1 MPVMNDALLHH
12 PTAQQLVQRLKHQGY
27 EAHLA
32 IRLKHQGYEAHL
44 AIRQGYLTLTIRLCA
59 VHTSDTE
66 QATRSPSES
75 EPLSRKK
82 KYLRS
87 LLGSRRA
94 FDDTDFLQPAS

>member
-1 MPVMNDALLHH
+1 MNDALLHH

-32 IRLKHQGYEAHL
+32 IHK
-44 AIRQGYLTLTIRLCA
+44 GYLTVIIRLCA
-59 VHTSDTE
+59 VHPSDTAPS
-66 QATRSPSES
+66 QRSPSES

-87 LLGSRRA
+87 LLGPHRV
-94 FDDTDFLQPAS
+94 FDDTNFLQPR

>member
-12 PTAQQLVQRLKHQGY
+12 PTAQQLVQSLKHQGY

-32 IRLKHQGYEAHL
+32 IRK
-44 AIRQGYLTLTIRLCA
+44 GYLTVTIRLCA
-59 VHTSDTE
+59 VHTSDTA
-66 QATRSPSES
+66 QAKRSPSEA

-94 FDDTDFLQPAS
+94 FDDTDFLQPR